1 MQKLQEKLLEAYVR
15 IHNED
20 GQGMVEY
27 ALILFLVSIVAI
39 VFLTVIGTDVAEVFD
54 KVENALLG
62 DDQAA
67 AT

>member
-1 MQKLQEKLLEAYVR
+1 MEKLQEKLLEGYVR
-15 IHNED
+15 IRNED

-54 KVENALLG
+54 QVENALLG
-62 DDQAA
+62 DDEPA